1 MQIVKALEDDLSVS
15 DIIYFILCLISCV
28 IVAFNGW
35 EFVINS
41 VTGILR

>member
-1 MQIVKALEDDLSVS
+1 MEILRKLGNEFSVS
-15 DIIYFILCLISCV
+15 DIIYLIFCLLSCV

-35 EFVINS
+35 EFIISS